1 MLIGMRN
8 TSKIL
13 LLPLAVASI
22 LFVTPAVRAEVV
34 EIRPVV
40 VREGD
45 PAKGGVG
52 IEYRSGEA
60 LVARST
66 PAAPAGVAIKL
77 PGGEWQPVSFH
88 AQAEQGKA
96 IVLGPEKVGP
106 LTLRWSLERKT
117 PSLVERVLEV
127 TADAAAPAEG
137 TATHRFTVAFPLDLA
152 IDGQQASFSGPE
164 AGRIVYDAGD
174 RKKKSQTFPVAML
187 RTADR
192 VYGIAPETAGLWEN
206 RCQVVFDP
214 AARRLEIMT
223 GDGCDPYMM
232 MLAPPEDAR
241 DTYQYRMD
249 GWQSIAPGET
259 LRFTTWV
266 FASPARSH
274 YDAQVA
280 AHLAVA
286 NAKGWNRSAVEA
298 ILRNTSFYLL
308 RRNLAR
314 DAADQPRDGRG
325 TAATSSSPAS
335 PTAGSSG

>member
-8 TSKIL
+8 TLKIL

-22 LFVTPAVRAEVV
+22 LFVTPATQADVV

-45 PAKGGVG
+45 PASKAVG
-52 IEYRSGEA
+52 IEYRSGDT
-60 LVARST
+60 LVAGST
-66 PAAPAGVAIKL
+66 PAAPAGVALKL

-88 AQAEQGKA
+88 TQAEQGKA

-106 LTLRWSLERKT
+106 LTFRWSLEQKT

-127 TADAAAPAEG
+127 TADAKPSGEG
-137 TATHRFTVAFPLDLA
+137 TAAAQSQQFTVAFPLDLA
-152 IDGQQASFSGPE
+152 IDGSQASFSGPE

-174 RKKKSQTFPVAML
+174 RKKKHQTFPVAML

-192 VYGIAPETAGLWEN
+192 VFGIAPDSPGLWEN
-206 RCQVVFDP
+206 RCQVAFDP
-214 AARRLEIMT
+214 PARRLEITT
-223 GDGCDPYMM
+223 GDGCEPYTM

-249 GWQSIAPGET
+249 GWQSISPGET

-286 NAKGWNRSAVEA
+286 NAKGWNRSTVGSPSNSA
-298 ILRNTSFYLL
+298 
-308 RRNLAR
+308 AR
-314 DAADQPRDGRG
+314 
-325 TAATSSSPAS
+325 
-335 PTAGSSG
+335 